1 MKNITVG
8 LDFGTHQTK
17 ICIEDSNDSNQ
28 KTYEFFQFSDDDN
41 SSFFLPSIVQINQDN
56 RITYGWVEDQNCK
69 VVPRS
74 LYNQDKCYLRPP
86 ILIVEAAPIKKAY
99 PIDPSLPVLPAQPR
113 KINYPERP
121 SASSVSKDWKEQLR
135 EIKNAMTR
143 NSNEHLTDWDKEC
156 RKIDGKNKQKLSS
169 WEIECKA
176 IKSKYEKSLNEWKKV
191 CFQIDEDYEES
202 IKLYKKKQDE
212 HESNYNEQ
220 LKEFQYELK
229 MQDYLVRNA
238 DTFEV
243 EREKLIFRNF
253 KIAVFSE
260 DFLWA
265 HEIEAD
271 VISVWYLTNLIFL
284 LEAKYGKGFRIQMG
298 VPRSIDRYFSK
309 KQEVKALCILV
320 AAKKLREDFE
330 SHLDFLNRDY
340 NNLLDLTRIEE
351 DFSEDDLNSYGLDLK
366 PEAYAGLITFTR
378 DKRLPKGMNLLID
391 IGGGSTDI
399 AFFTIDKLQP
409 DVYAVSSIHK
419 GLNLIFGR
427 LAASKGDLS
436 PHDIQSLSISS
447 EEIFE
452 KANSEIELLQVE
464 IREHVATILR
474 KVTDAFITISKDRA
488 RLNEALKYR
497 PVVFAGGGANLS
509 FLNKG
514 VRGFTDIKKV
524 TKDSFPYGNL
534 IGEKPSEN
542 LMPLLC
548 TAFGLSIAIEDE
560 IQLKDI
566 GDLFA
571 HLDDGNATS
580 AQSDNDYGL
589 IDT

>member
-1 MKNITVG
+1 
-8 LDFGTHQTK
+8 
-17 ICIEDSNDSNQ
+17 
-28 KTYEFFQFSDDDN
+28 
-41 SSFFLPSIVQINQDN
+41 
-56 RITYGWVEDQNCK
+56 
-69 VVPRS
+69 
-74 LYNQDKCYLRPP
+74 
-86 ILIVEAAPIKKAY
+86 
-99 PIDPSLPVLPAQPR
+99 
-113 KINYPERP
+113 
-121 SASSVSKDWKEQLR
+121 
-135 EIKNAMTR
+135 
-143 NSNEHLTDWDKEC
+143 
-156 RKIDGKNKQKLSS
+156 
-169 WEIECKA
+169 
-176 IKSKYEKSLNEWKKV
+176 
-191 CFQIDEDYEES
+191 
-202 IKLYKKKQDE
+202 
-212 HESNYNEQ
+212 
-220 LKEFQYELK
+220 
-229 MQDYLVRNA
+229 
-238 DTFEV
+238 
-243 EREKLIFRNF
+243 
-253 KIAVFSE
+253 
-260 DFLWA
+260 
-265 HEIEAD
+265 
-271 VISVWYLTNLIFL
+271 
-284 LEAKYGKGFRIQMG
+284 
-298 VPRSIDRYFSK
+298 
-309 KQEVKALCILV
+309 
-320 AAKKLREDFE
+320 
-330 SHLDFLNRDY
+330 
-340 NNLLDLTRIEE
+340 
-351 DFSEDDLNSYGLDLK
+351 
-366 PEAYAGLITFTR
+366 
-378 DKRLPKGMNLLID
+378 
-391 IGGGSTDI
+391 
-399 AFFTIDKLQP
+399 LQP

-447 EEIFE
+447 EKIFE